1 MRSTPWLF
9 SNNDVSNVCNQTAGL
24 YAQFASAD
32 IGTGYNTD
40 GTFLNVGGAK
50 DHSFDFIDVIYEH
63 YRRTGLT
70 DVWVR
75 FQAIA
80 SNTFAYNGL
89 SNHLVYIRGG
99 LGQSY
104 TGCGWGF
111 SESLS
116 IAGYHTGCSLF
127 RYRACQELD
136 ILTRATGHATTFY
149 TNEMVQIKNNLE
161 TYLFDAGQNLFYAGT
176 LNKTYNV
183 DDNPELTITNHDV
196 YMSAYAVVLGAG
208 STTVLDAVAW
218 RLQGLTTTATTR
230 AGMLAGFPAWEDTYT
245 IRGGLMAQIPVGTYQ
260 GGGYWPEFTSWVA
273 RAIRRVNQRSAD
285 RLMEDLAGRYAA
297 QSAATVP
304 YEAEDTL
311 DSGGGTGRLCI
322 WIRRACR
329 SCIGQQML
337 SNDENESR
345 SPPNATL
352 GGLLWWFR
360 SNKL

>member
-1 MRSTPWLF
+1 
-9 SNNDVSNVCNQTAGL
+9 
-24 YAQFASAD
+24 
-32 IGTGYNTD
+32 
-40 GTFLNVGGAK
+40 
-50 DHSFDFIDVIYEH
+50 
-63 YRRTGLT
+63 
-70 DVWVR
+70 
-75 FQAIA
+75 
-80 SNTFAYNGL
+80 L

-111 SESLS
+111 SESLA

-352 GGLLWWFR
+352 RHLRQDERGRCGWAVMVVPLEQTLSDFEVR
-360 SNKL
+360 RVVVTEVFHRGSFNLGTPKFARMTTGPVPSRCREYCDSNLPRLPR